1 MPSGVMRYVSALP
14 ASVDQIVG
22 RGALATDKKVREKG
36 EKLMLET
43 ELVDELSM
51 MGRVVKVERQV
62 RRGWSQGTCHR
73 PWGSRN
79 P

>member
-1 MPSGVMRYVSALP
+1 MASLPLFPLGVMGFFPSLP

-22 RGALATDKKVREKG
+22 RGTLTVDKKVREKV
-36 EKLMLET
+36 EKPALET

-62 RRGWSQGTCHR
+62 RRGPPLGA
-73 PWGSRN
+73 
-79 P
+79 